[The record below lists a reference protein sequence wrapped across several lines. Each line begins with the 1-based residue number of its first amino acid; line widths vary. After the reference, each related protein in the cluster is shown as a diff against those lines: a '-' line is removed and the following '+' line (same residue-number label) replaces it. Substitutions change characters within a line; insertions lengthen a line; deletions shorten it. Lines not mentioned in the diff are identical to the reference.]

1 MTTDLCVHTDS
12 TVTLMLYPV
21 VQRLHP
27 QLQREEGGLL
37 HASETIR
44 DLLGNVSDVLS
55 TLRSIK
61 TVR

>member
-1 MTTDLCVHTDS
+1 
-12 TVTLMLYPV
+12 MLYPG

-44 DLLGNVSDVLS
+44 DLLGNISDVLS
-55 TLRSIK
+55 TLRNIK
-61 TVR
+61 TVG